1 MNLFKSTVVCAA
13 IFSQICGGCS
23 DNKQAMPTHGEQEG
37 SEVTAVSNFE
47 YAKKYAESGD
57 PEMQGVLGVMF
68 LKGVGVK
75 RDLKQARKWLRTAA
89 INGDAYAQFYL
100 GLVLIS
106 GEDEPENIPEGVKYF
121 RMAAEQGYSDA
132 QGILAMAYR
141 DGGKGLAPDPIQAFT
156 WFSVLVMN
164 DNDEHM
170 QWQEQKR
177 MVAKDLSQEQLAAA
191 EEKAAQLFRQH
202 GSGKWFDE

>member
-1 MNLFKSTVVCAA
+1 M
-13 IFSQICGGCS
+13 
-23 DNKQAMPTHGEQEG
+23 
-37 SEVTAVSNFE
+37 
-47 YAKKYAESGD
+47 
-57 PEMQGVLGVMF
+57 
-68 LKGVGVK
+68 
-75 RDLKQARKWLRTAA
+75 RK
-89 INGDAYAQFYL
+89 F
-100 GLVLIS
+100 
-106 GEDEPENIPEGVKYF
+106 PEGVKYF

-141 DGGKGLAPDPIQAFT
+141 DGGKDFTPDPIQAFT

-164 DNDEHM
+164 NNDENNNDEHM

-177 MVAKDLSQEQLAAA
+177 MVAKDLSQEQLVAA